1 MLFNFPFGSH
11 KLPDDWVLRPV
22 RPLPLCR
29 LRFEPMSEPSFFSS
43 FASSSFVPSPLFTPF
58 PGVFSLFGQWSN
70 GYHPST
76 SLALTLHD
84 KPGIGGGG
92 LARLLPACNW
102 GRQPLRRLLAD
113 SPPPNESL
121 CTFQLS
127 WPPLAGA
134 TVTTSSPATMTQFRF
149 TRR

>member
-22 RPLPLCR
+22 RPLPLCL
-29 LRFEPMSEPSFFSS
+29 LRFEPMFEPFFSS
-43 FASSSFVPSPLFTPF
+43 CASVFVPSTLFTPF
-58 PGVFSLFGQWSN
+58 PGVFSLFGQWS
-70 GYHPST
+70 GYPST
-76 SLALTLHD
+76 SLALTLQD

-113 SPPPNESL
+113 SPPNESL

-127 WPPLAGA
+127 WPPLAGG